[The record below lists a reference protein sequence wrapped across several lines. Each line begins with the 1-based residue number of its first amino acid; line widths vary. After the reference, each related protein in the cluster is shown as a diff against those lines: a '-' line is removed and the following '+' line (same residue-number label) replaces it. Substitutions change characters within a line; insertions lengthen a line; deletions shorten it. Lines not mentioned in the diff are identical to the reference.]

1 MKKILV
7 LFAHPAQERSQIN
20 VELAKAAKKLSYV
33 TLVDLYAEYPTG
45 FIDVDL
51 EQKRLLK
58 HDIIIFLHPF
68 YWYSTPPILK
78 LWQDMVLEYGF
89 AYGVDGTKLKGKI
102 FFSSLSAGGPQ
113 KSYSDKGHNH
123 LTIRQLLAP
132 LEQTAQLCGM
142 KYLPPY
148 VLYSAL
154 KAHEKG
160 LIEGHVE
167 NWCNVLMA
175 LKEERLPIGPA
186 CKLDTLNEA
195 TYKPAKTGSNKNH
208 LTKKKRD

>member
-7 LFAHPAQERSQIN
+7 LFAHPAQERSEIN
-20 VELAKAAKKLSYV
+20 VELAKAAKKQSHV

-58 HDIIIFLHPF
+58 HDVIVFLHPF

-89 AYGVDGTKLKGKI
+89 AYGAQGTKLKDKI
-102 FFSSLSAGGPQ
+102 FFSTLSAGGPE
-113 KSYSDKGHNH
+113 KAYTEKGYNH
-123 LTIRQLLAP
+123 FTVRQLLAP
-132 LEQTAQLCGM
+132 LEQTAILCGM
-142 KYLPPY
+142 KYLPPF

-154 KAHEKG
+154 QVQDNN
-160 LIEGHVE
+160 LIAEHVE
-167 NWCNVLMA
+167 SWCNVLEA
-175 LKEERLPIGPA
+175 LKEDRLPITA
-186 CKLDTLNEA
+186 ASKLELLNDA
-195 TYKPAKTGSNKNH
+195 SYKPAKISS
-208 LTKKKRD
+208 TKIRSA

>member
-7 LFAHPAQERSQIN
+7 LFAHPAQERSQVN
-20 VELAKAAKKLSYV
+20 VELAKAAKKLSFV

-58 HDIIIFLHPF
+58 NDVIIFLHPF

-89 AYGVDGTKLKGKI
+89 AYGAEGTKLKNKI
-102 FFSSLSAGGPQ
+102 FFSTLSAGGPQ
-113 KSYSDKGHNH
+113 KAYTDKGYNH
-123 LTIRQLLAP
+123 FTIRQLLAP
-132 LEQTAQLCGM
+132 LEQTALLCGM
-142 KYLPPY
+142 KYLPPF

-154 KAHEKG
+154 KAHDKN
-160 LIEGHVE
+160 LIAGHVE
-167 NWCNVLMA
+167 NWSNVLEA

-186 CKLDTLNEA
+186 CKLETLNEA
-195 TYKPAKTGSNKNH
+195 IYKPAKSN
-208 LTKKKRD
+208 LTQSHSTKRKRA

>member
-7 LFAHPAQERSQIN
+7 LFAHPSIERSKVN
-20 VELAKAAKKLSYV
+20 VELAKATNNLSYV

-45 FIDVDL
+45 FIDVER

-58 HDIIIFLHPF
+58 HDVIVFLHPF

-89 AYGVDGTKLKGKI
+89 AYGPEGTKLKNKI
-102 FFSSLSAGGPQ
+102 FFSTLSAGGPE
-113 KSYSDKGHNH
+113 KAYMEKGYNH
-123 LTIRQLLAP
+123 FTIRQLLAP
-132 LEQTAQLCGM
+132 LEQTALLCGM
-142 KYLPPY
+142 KYLPPF

-154 KAHEKG
+154 KARDNDK
-160 LIEGHVE
+160 LNSHVDK
-167 NWCNVLMA
+167 WCHVLEA

-186 CKLDTLNEA
+186 SKLETLNDA
-195 TYKPAKTGSNKNH
+195 SYRPAKISS
-208 LTKKKRD
+208 TKKRRTKE

>member
-7 LFAHPAQERSQIN
+7 LFAHPAQERSEIN
-20 VELAKAAKKLSYV
+20 IQLAKAAKKQSHV

-58 HDIIIFLHPF
+58 HDVIVFLHPF

-89 AYGVDGTKLKGKI
+89 AYGAEGTKLKGKI
-102 FFSSLSAGGPQ
+102 FFSTLSAGGPE
-113 KSYSDKGHNH
+113 KAYMEKGYNH
-123 LTIRQLLAP
+123 FTIRQLLAP
-132 LEQTAQLCGM
+132 LEQTAVLCGM
-142 KYLPPY
+142 KYLPPF

-154 KAHEKG
+154 KAHDDG
-160 LIEGHVE
+160 LIADHVE
-167 NWCNVLMA
+167 NWCNVLEA
-175 LKEERLPIGPA
+175 LKDERLPIA
-186 CKLDTLNEA
+186 AAAKLELLNDA
-195 TYKPAKTGSNKNH
+195 VYQPAKISS
-208 LTKKKRD
+208 TKRRSA